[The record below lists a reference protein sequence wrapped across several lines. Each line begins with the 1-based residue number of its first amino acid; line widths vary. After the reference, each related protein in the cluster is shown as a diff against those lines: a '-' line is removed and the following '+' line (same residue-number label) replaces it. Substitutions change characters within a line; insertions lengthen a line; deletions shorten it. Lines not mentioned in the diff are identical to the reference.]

1 MKDEVPRGVLDVER
15 QWTQAILENRAE
27 EVARFITDDWVI
39 VGPGGDIIDRARF
52 LRAIE
57 SGELTHER
65 MESDEWII
73 RTYGDAILV
82 TARVASGGKYKG
94 NAFRADERST
104 SVYIKQGGLWK
115 CVLTQV
121 TPIAS
126 R

>member
-1 MKDEVPRGVLDVER
+1 MEDEIQREVLDVER
-15 QWTQAILENRAE
+15 RWTQAILENRAE
-27 EVARFITDDWVI
+27 EIARFITDDWVI

-57 SGELTHER
+57 SGELTHRR
-65 MESDEWII
+65 MESDEWRI
-73 RTYGDAILV
+73 RTYGDAIV
-82 TARVASGGKYKG
+82 ATARVTSGGKYKG

-104 SVYIKQGGLWK
+104 SVYIKHEGLWK